1 MVATLYCAKIWCKK
15 RKERRMCGLRV
26 ALSEVRDAPAQSPQ
40 PSAPVLALPPPV
52 QPHPQV
58 TLYPQ
63 ARSSY
68 ARSPQEQLGS
78 QAMPKYNLDIYGFAK
93 LPVLMKTCSEKEP
106 TEIMEHFD
114 VNIFFV
120 DI

>member
-1 MVATLYCAKIWCKK
+1 
-15 RKERRMCGLRV
+15 MCGLRV

-114 VNIFFV
+114 VNIFYF
-120 DI
+120 